1 MDKCKTLIAIL
12 QGKAIVLVKRD
23 EHKAEVLVGKKVN
36 RKFAIASM
44 VGAVK
49 AMML

>member
-1 MDKCKTLIAIL
+1 MRIVKTLIAIL
-12 QGKAIVLVKRD
+12 QGKAVVLVKRD
-23 EHKAEVLVGKKVN
+23 ENKADVLVGKSVN
-36 RKFAIASM
+36 KQFAVSSM